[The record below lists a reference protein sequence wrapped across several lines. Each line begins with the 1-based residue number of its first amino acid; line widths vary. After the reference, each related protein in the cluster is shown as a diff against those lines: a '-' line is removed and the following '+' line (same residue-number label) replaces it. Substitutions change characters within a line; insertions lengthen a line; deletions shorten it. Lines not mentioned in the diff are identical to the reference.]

1 MRQIT
6 IKRLVGALFSGLL
19 IIACAAGTKL
29 TQTWVDEAHR
39 GKPVSDILVIAVTY
53 KEEVRHSYEDKFVA
67 RLKALGIEA
76 VSSADVIPI
85 PADLKLEKDQIL
97 NVVKKF
103 KNDAVIITHV
113 GGVEE
118 KETYSPP
125 TKNYTGFYGYYDG
138 LRTLHSSP
146 GFYTSHTLVR
156 LVTNLYDV
164 KTEKLIWSGQSE
176 TKDPGSINQ
185 TIGDVINLVIKDMQK
200 KGLLSPK

>member
-6 IKRLVGALFSGLL
+6 IKWLVCAVFSGV
-19 IIACAAGTKL
+19 IIVACAGTKL
-29 TQTWVDEAHR
+29 THTWVDEAHR

-76 VSSADVIPI
+76 VSSANVIPI
-85 PADLKLEKDQIL
+85 PADMKLEKDQIL
-97 NVVKKF
+97 NVVNKF
-103 KNDAVIITHV
+103 ENDAVIITHV
-113 GGVEE
+113 GGVGE

-125 TKNYTGFYGYYDG
+125 TKSYTGFYGDYDG
-138 LRTLHSSP
+138 LRTLHRSP
-146 GFYTSHTLVR
+146 GFYTSHTYVR
-156 LVTNLYDV
+156 LETNLYDV

-176 TKDPGSINQ
+176 TTDPSSINQ
-185 TIGDVINLVIKDMQK
+185 TIGDVIDLLIKDMQK